1 MYCLKCGQQIE
12 DTAMNCPYCGC
23 ATENAGVDSLDF
35 VSEENAK
42 SAHTLSMVSIV
53 LGGVGFVIAWLFA
66 LFGYIFG
73 GVALAIAFAAKGKN
87 ANEKKL
93 DVAMTVS
100 AITLVSSVLSSII
113 GMSTVAS
120 IFM

>member
-53 LGGVGFVIAWLFA
+53 LGGVGIIIAWLFA

-87 ANEKKL
+87 ANEKKV
-93 DVAMTVS
+93 DIAIIIS
-100 AITLVSSVLSSII
+100 ALTLGCSVLNSII
-113 GMSTVAS
+113 GMSMMSAL
-120 IFM
+120 I